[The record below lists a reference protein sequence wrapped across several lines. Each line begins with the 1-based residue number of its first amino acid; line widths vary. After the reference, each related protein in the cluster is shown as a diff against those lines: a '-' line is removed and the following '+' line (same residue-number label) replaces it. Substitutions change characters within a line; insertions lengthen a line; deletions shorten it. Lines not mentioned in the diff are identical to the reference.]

1 MNNVA
6 TYIMFVFLA
15 IVGGCS
21 TVYCIVALVV
31 MILYK
36 LYRKVRYGTS
46 LRPAWKRLAKAS
58 HFPCP

>member
-6 TYIMFVFLA
+6 TLIMFVFMA

-21 TVYCIVALVV
+21 TVYCIVALIV

-36 LYRKVRYGTS
+36 LYRKIRYGTS
-46 LRPAWKRLAKAS
+46 LYD
-58 HFPCP
+58 